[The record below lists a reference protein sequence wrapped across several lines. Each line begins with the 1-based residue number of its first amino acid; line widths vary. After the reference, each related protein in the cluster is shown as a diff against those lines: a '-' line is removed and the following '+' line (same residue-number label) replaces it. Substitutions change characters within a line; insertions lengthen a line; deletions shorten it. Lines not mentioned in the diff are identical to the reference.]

1 MKLQTLEDLFLHE
14 LKDLYSAE
22 NQLVKALPEMAQ
34 AATNPELKAGFE
46 EHLEQTKGHV
56 ERLTKIGEQ
65 LGKKLTGHT
74 MQSHGRLGRRGRGAD
89 R

>member
-22 NQLVKALPEMAQ
+22 NQLVKALPKMAK

-56 ERLTKIGEQ
+56 ERL
-65 LGKKLTGHT
+65 
-74 MQSHGRLGRRGRGAD
+74 RRSASSLAKGSPGIHAKPWKAWSKRA
-89 R
+89 RS